1 MGYYDYDVEGF
12 DEDDED
18 DIELE
23 FLNEPILET
32 EDQKNTIK
40 GGLKQMSSGSH
51 TAMSIPEPSLL
62 TLTEEELVELD
73 EEILND

>member
-40 GGLKQMSSGSH
+40 GGLK
-51 TAMSIPEPSLL
+51 
-62 TLTEEELVELD
+62 
-73 EEILND
+73 